1 MRGAQKLL
9 CVAVIAGVLTA
20 GVSPASAITW
30 EERSAGSRAWYTA
43 LAVVANVLP
52 IASAFVEP
60 RCIQGYILCKLTWAG
75 IGVVTGAESAIMSGG
90 SDPDEAATVVK
101 RGYKGDWFLTGSDV
115 AGDTTPDVFPE
126 VAPAPST
133 DDGGFEPPPI

>member
-9 CVAVIAGVLTA
+9 CVAVIGGLLTA

-60 RCIQGYILCKLTWAG
+60 KCIQGYILCKLTWAS
-75 IGVVTGAESAIMSGG
+75 IGVITGAESAIMSGG
-90 SDPDEAATVVK
+90 QDPGEAGTQVK
-101 RGYKGDWFLTGSDV
+101 RGYEGDWFLTGSDV
-115 AGDTTPDVFPE
+115 AGDTTPQVFPE
-126 VAPAPST
+126 IAAPST